1 MSQTL
6 FDKLW
11 TLHRV
16 SGQTDGA
23 DLIAIDRTM
32 LHERTGAAA
41 LKALAS
47 RGLRPIAPERVFAVM
62 DHVVSFKEGRGKNDS
77 RAPGGDIFITETR
90 AMAEAAGIHLID
102 SDDARQGIV
111 HVIAPE
117 LGIVL
122 PGVSIVC
129 PDSHT
134 CSLGA
139 YGALAWGV
147 GSSDA
152 AHAIATGVIRI
163 KKPQQMR
170 VTLEGVLAEGV
181 SAKDVALALIAAYG
195 AGGGARMA
203 IEFTGPVVRNLS
215 IEGRMTLCNMAV
227 EFAAFTALI
236 APDDRVIES
245 LKGRSFSPD
254 TADWDA
260 ASAHW
265 QTLKTDP
272 DADFDREIM
281 FDVSDIAP
289 MVTWGTSPED
299 AIAVSGKVPATANDR
314 ALDYMGLAPGQSL
327 AEQSIAGAFIGSC
340 TNGRLS
346 DLRQAAEVLR
356 GRRVADGVQAV
367 CVPGS
372 KSVRRAAEAE
382 GLDKIFRAAG
392 FSWGAPGCAMC
403 FYAGGETFA
412 PEARVISST
421 NRNFEGRQG
430 PGVRT
435 HLASPATVAASAI
448 AGRIADP
455 RAYLTE
461 AQAEPE
467 TEAAPS

>member
-11 TLHRV
+11 AIHRV
-16 SGQTDGA
+16 GDDGNDA

-41 LKALAS
+41 LKSLAS
-47 RGLRPIAPERVFAVM
+47 RDLAPVAPQRVMAVM
-62 DHVVSFKEGRGKNDS
+62 DHVVSFKEGREKNDS
-77 RAPGGDIFITETR
+77 RAPGGDVFITETR
-90 AMAEAAGIHLID
+90 VMAEAMGIYLID

-117 LGIVL
+117 LGIVF

-163 KKPQQMR
+163 RKPQQMR
-170 VTLEGVLAEGV
+170 VTLEGVLADGV

-195 AGGGARMA
+195 ASGGARMA
-203 IEFTGPVVRNLS
+203 IEFDGPVVDSLS

-236 APDDRVIES
+236 APDDRVVDS
-245 LKGRSFSPD
+245 LRGQMFSPD
-254 TADWDA
+254 A
-260 ASAHW
+260 AHW
-265 QTLKTDP
+265 EAATAHWRTLKTDP
-272 DADFDREIM
+272 DAAFDKEIV
-281 FDVSDIAP
+281 FDVSGIIP

-299 AIAVSGKVPATANDR
+299 AVAVSGKVPATANDR
-314 ALDYMGLAPGQSL
+314 ALDYMGLKHGQSL
-327 AEQSIAGAFIGSC
+327 SEQPIAGAFIGSC

-346 DLRQAAEVLR
+346 DLRLAAEVLR
-356 GRRVADGVQAV
+356 GRRVAEGVQAV

-382 GLDKIFRAAG
+382 GLDKVFRAAG

-455 RAYLTE
+455 RAYLVD
-461 AQAEPE
+461 AEVE
-467 TEAAPS
+467 IEAARS